1 MNGVYKFCILLY
13 CITAPT
19 VNFIKPSTR
28 HLTPTWSPADETLFR
43 VLLPIYRANYC
54 AISRLIRTKTC
65 RQTYEF
71 ALKEAQHVDTGLQL
85 ENEEEKAEDDEAPNK
100 NAVRKRKAN
109 TNKKLRYRRAACSF
123 FLFSATAEIVDY

>member
-1 MNGVYKFCILLY
+1 MNCIDKVRTLFY
-13 CITAPT
+13 CTTAPT
-19 VNFIKPSTR
+19 ANFFKPSTR

-65 RQTYEF
+65 KQTYEF
-71 ALKEAQHVDTGLQL
+71 ALKEAQHVDTGLQP
-85 ENEEEKAEDDEAPNK
+85 ENEEDKAEDDEAPNK

-109 TNKKLRYRRAACSF
+109 TNKKLRYIHAACRFF
-123 FLFSATAEIVDY
+123 FLF